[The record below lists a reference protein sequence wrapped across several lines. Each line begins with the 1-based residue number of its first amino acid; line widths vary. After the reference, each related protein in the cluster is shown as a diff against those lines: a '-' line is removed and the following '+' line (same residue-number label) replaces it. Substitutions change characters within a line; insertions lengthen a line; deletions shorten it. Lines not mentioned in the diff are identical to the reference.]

1 MADYPNITDIS
12 TVLNAVCA
20 QATGGALSSI
30 KTADFTSVAQTTL
43 KAGYDRVIESISQV
57 LSKTI
62 FSSRRYSRHFKGL
75 EADSIKYGNHV
86 RKLQVLDGEF
96 EPDGWLP
103 LTDGQSVDQY
113 QVKKPKVCQTN
124 FYDQFTYEDH
134 CTFFRRQLDVA
145 FSSPDEFARFV
156 AMVMTNITN
165 RLEQAD
171 ESLARGA
178 LLNYIGAVA
187 YADPTRIIHLVTEY
201 KTYAG
206 ISDVSWNV
214 YDPSNYINF
223 VKWMAGRIKTLC
235 GFLTER
241 TYMYH
246 MNLTGKNIPRHT
258 PYDRQKIYLL
268 SSVENNISSSV
279 LSDIYNDK
287 LLKMAD
293 HELVNFWQTPAA
305 PSSINVQPKYITAAG
320 EEAITDS
327 TLNLGD
333 SIIGVIFD
341 DEAVGYTVIED
352 WMASTPLNVKGEY
365 YNTFWKRNYRYWNDL
380 TENGLILSMD

>member
-1 MADYPNITDIS
+1 MAAYPNITDIS

-20 QATGGALSSI
+20 QATGASLASL

-75 EADSIKYGNHV
+75 EADAIKYGNHV
-86 RKLQVLDGEF
+86 RKLQVIDGEF

-113 QVKKPKVCQTN
+113 VIKKPNVVQTN
-124 FYDQFTYEDH
+124 FYDQYTYEDS

-145 FSSPDEFARFV
+145 FSNAGEFAQFV
-156 AMVMTNITN
+156 AMVMENITN

-171 ESLARGA
+171 ESLCRGA
-178 LLNYIGAVA
+178 LLNYMAAIA
-187 YADPTRIIHLVTEY
+187 YTAPSRVIHLVTEY

-206 ISDVSWNV
+206 ITDQDWNV
-214 YDPSNYINF
+214 YSPDNYIAF
-223 VKWMAGRIKTLC
+223 VKWMTGRIKTLC
-235 GFLTER
+235 GYLTER
-241 TYMYH
+241 TSLYH
-246 MNLTGKNIPRHT
+246 NNITGKTIMRHT

-268 SSVENNISSSV
+268 SSIENNISSSV
-279 LSDIYNDK
+279 LSDIYNDE

-293 HELVNFWQTPAA
+293 HELVNFWQTPAS
-305 PSSINVQPKYITAAG
+305 PSSINVQPKYMAADG
-320 EEAITDS
+320 TEATTES
-327 TLNLGD
+327 TVNLGD
-333 SIIGVIFD
+333 VVIGVIFD

-352 WMASTPLNVKGEY
+352 WMASTPLNIKGEY

-380 TENGLILSMD
+380 TENGLLLAMD

>member
-20 QATGGALSSI
+20 QATGSQLSAI

-43 KAGYDRVIESISQV
+43 KAGYDRVIESITQV

-62 FSSRRYSRHFKGL
+62 FSARRYTRHFKGL

-86 RKLQVLDGEF
+86 RKLQVADGQF
-96 EPDGWLP
+96 ETDGWLP

-113 QVKKPKVCQTN
+113 VVKKPKVLQTN
-124 FYDQFTYEDH
+124 FYDQYTYEDH

-156 AMVMTNITN
+156 SMVMGNIAD
-165 RLEQAD
+165 RFEQAD

-178 LLNYIGAVA
+178 LLNYIGAVC
-187 YADPTRIIHLVTEY
+187 YADPTRVIHLVTEY

-206 ISDVSWNV
+206 ISDVDWNV
-214 YDPSNYINF
+214 YSPSNYINF
-223 VKWMAGRIKTLC
+223 VKWMTGRIKTLC
-235 GFLTER
+235 GYITER
-241 TYMYH
+241 TSMYH
-246 MNLTGKNIPRHT
+246 MNITNKTIMRHT
-258 PYDRQKIYLL
+258 PYANQKIYLL
-268 SSVENNISSSV
+268 SSIENNISSSV
-279 LSDIYNDK
+279 LSDIYNDE

-293 HELVNFWQTPAA
+293 HELVNYWQNPAA
-305 PSSINVQPKYITAAG
+305 PSSILVQPKYIDATGA
-320 EEAITDS
+320 EAITDS
-327 TLNLGD
+327 ALDIGNT
-333 SIIGVIFD
+333 IIGIIFD
-341 DEAVGYTVIED
+341 EEAVGYTVIED

-365 YNTFWKRNYRYWNDL
+365 YNTYWKRNYRYWNDL
-380 TENGLILSMD
+380 TENGIILSMD